1 MKTIGIGVD
10 IIDNS
15 RIKLLLK
22 NENFIKRTFS
32 KKEIFF
38 SKKIKNKA
46 NFFSKRFAAKE
57 AFVKAL
63 GTGFRNNL
71 NFKDIEIFNDRLGK
85 PYYLINYKIKQL
97 LKSKKKVKNFELFL
111 SISDEKDY
119 SVAFTII
126 QKKLWF
132 LKK

>member
-97 LKSKKKVKNFELFL
+97 LKSKKKIKNFELFL

-126 QKKLWF
+126 QKKL
-132 LKK
+132 

>member
-22 NENFIKRTFS
+22 NKNFIKRTFS
-32 KKEIFF
+32 RKEIFF
-38 SKKIKNKA
+38 SKKIKNKV

-63 GTGFRNNL
+63 GTGFRDNL
-71 NFKDIEIFNDRLGK
+71 NFKDIEILNNK
-85 PYYLINYKIKQL
+85 LIYHSLFKFKQFL
-97 LKSKKKVKNFELFL
+97 RNLF
-111 SISDEKDY
+111 
-119 SVAFTII
+119 II
-126 QKKLWF
+126 VTLQ
-132 LKK
+132 

>member
-10 IIDNS
+10 IVDNN
-15 RIKLLLK
+15 RIKSLIK
-22 NENFIKRTFS
+22 NKNFISRTFS
-32 KKEIFF
+32 KKEITI
-38 SKKIKNKA
+38 SKKYYNKT

-57 AFVKAL
+57 SLAKAL

-71 NFKDIEIFNDRLGK
+71 NLKDIEIINNKLGK
-85 PYYLINYKIKQL
+85 PYYLINPKIKSL
-97 LKSKKKVKNFELFL
+97 IKMKKKTKNFQLFL

-126 QKKLWF
+126 QKI
-132 LKK
+132 